1 VDNPT
6 PIILALG
13 FLVTV
18 IVVFLLNVANKSD
31 QKRAVEES
39 NKPRIEEL
47 SASLV
52 ETQSREKNE
61 TTEYSLLIQA
71 QNRTTH
77 AVRAFVRFLFIQLSA
92 LTLATF
98 LFFVSFQLENEE
110 GAPNTFLL
118 VMGGVIWIIGL
129 IWSSS
134 AGWSELEKSNI
145 KE

>member
-1 VDNPT
+1 MDNPT

-52 ETQSREKNE
+52 ETQSRSKNE

-98 LFFVSFQLENEE
+98 LFFVSFQLVNEE

-118 VMGGVIWIIGL
+118 IMGGVIWIIGL
-129 IWSSS
+129 VWSST

>member
-52 ETQSREKNE
+52 ETQSRSINE

-110 GAPNTFLL
+110 GAPNTLLL

>member
-1 VDNPT
+1 MDNPT

-39 NKPRIEEL
+39 NKPRTEEL

-52 ETQSREKNE
+52 ETQSRSKNE
-61 TTEYSLLIQA
+61 TSEYSLLIQA

-98 LFFVSFQLENEE
+98 LFFVSFQLVNEE

-118 VMGGVIWIIGL
+118 IMGGVIWIIGL
-129 IWSSS
+129 VWSST

>member
-6 PIILALG
+6 FIILALG

-18 IVVFLLNVANKSD
+18 IIVFLLSQANKSD
-31 QKRAVEES
+31 QKNALEES
-39 NKPRIEEL
+39 NKPKIEEL

-52 ETQSREKNE
+52 ETQNSSKNE
-61 TTEYSLLIQA
+61 TVEYSLLIQA

-98 LFFVSFQLENEE
+98 LFFISFQLVDEE

-118 VMGGVIWIIGL
+118 IMGGVIWIIGL
-129 IWSSS
+129 VWSST

-145 KE
+145 NE

>member
-1 VDNPT
+1 
-6 PIILALG
+6 
-13 FLVTV
+13 LVTV
-18 IVVFLLNVANKSD
+18 IVVFFLNVANKSD

-39 NKPRIEEL
+39 NKPRTEEL

-52 ETQSREKNE
+52 ETQSRSKNE
-61 TTEYSLLIQA
+61 TSEYSLLIQA

-98 LFFVSFQLENEE
+98 IFFVSFQLVNEE

-118 VMGGVIWIIGL
+118 IMGGVIWIIGL
-129 IWSSS
+129 VWSST

-145 KE
+145 KP

>member
-18 IVVFLLNVANKSD
+18 IVVFFLNVANKSD

-39 NKPRIEEL
+39 NKPRTEEL

-52 ETQSREKNE
+52 ETQSRSKNE
-61 TTEYSLLIQA
+61 TSEYSLLIQA

-98 LFFVSFQLENEE
+98 IFFVSFQLVNEE

-118 VMGGVIWIIGL
+118 IMGGVIWIIGL
-129 IWSSS
+129 VWSSS

>member
-1 VDNPT
+1 MDNPT

-52 ETQSREKNE
+52 ETQSRSINE

-110 GAPNTFLL
+110 GAPNTLLL

>member
-1 VDNPT
+1 MDNPT
-6 PIILALG
+6 FIILALG

-18 IVVFLLNVANKSD
+18 IIVFLLSQANKSD
-31 QKRAVEES
+31 QKNALEES
-39 NKPRIEEL
+39 NKPKIEEL

-52 ETQSREKNE
+52 ETQNSSKNE
-61 TTEYSLLIQA
+61 TVEYSLLIQA

-98 LFFVSFQLENEE
+98 LFFISFQLVDEE

-118 VMGGVIWIIGL
+118 IMGGVIWIIGL
-129 IWSSS
+129 VWSST

>member
-1 VDNPT
+1 MDNPT
-6 PIILALG
+6 FIILALG

-18 IVVFLLNVANKSD
+18 IIVFLLSQANKSD
-31 QKRAVEES
+31 QKSALEES
-39 NKPRIEEL
+39 NKPKIEEL

-52 ETQSREKNE
+52 ETQSSSKNE
-61 TTEYSLLIQA
+61 AAEYSLLIQA

-98 LFFVSFQLENEE
+98 LFFASFQLVDEA

-118 VMGGVIWIIGL
+118 IMGGVIWIIGL
-129 IWSSS
+129 VWSST

-145 KE
+145 NA

>member
-18 IVVFLLNVANKSD
+18 IVVFFLNVAKKSD

-39 NKPRIEEL
+39 KKPRTEEL

-52 ETQSREKNE
+52 ETQSRSKNE
-61 TTEYSLLIQA
+61 TSEYNLLIQA

-98 LFFVSFQLENEE
+98 LFFVSFQLVNEE

-118 VMGGVIWIIGL
+118 IMGGVIWIIGL
-129 IWSSS
+129 VWSST

>member
-1 VDNPT
+1 MNNPT

-13 FLVTV
+13 FLVVV
-18 IVVFLLNVANKSD
+18 IVVFLLSVANKSD
-31 QKRAVEES
+31 KKRAVEES
-39 NKPRIEEL
+39 NKPRTEEL
-47 SASLV
+47 SASLL
-52 ETQSREKNE
+52 ETQSRSKNE
-61 TTEYSLLIQA
+61 TSEYSLLIQA

-92 LTLATF
+92 LTMATF
-98 LFFVSFQLENEE
+98 LFFISFQLENEE

-118 VMGGVIWIIGL
+118 LMGVVIWIVGL
-129 IWSSS
+129 VWSSN

>member
-1 VDNPT
+1 MDNPT

-18 IVVFLLNVANKSD
+18 IVVFFLNVANKSD

-39 NKPRIEEL
+39 NKPRTEEL

-52 ETQSREKNE
+52 ETQSRSKNE
-61 TTEYSLLIQA
+61 TSEYSLLIQA

-98 LFFVSFQLENEE
+98 IFFVSFQLVNEE

-118 VMGGVIWIIGL
+118 IMGGVIWIIGL
-129 IWSSS
+129 VWSST

>member
-1 VDNPT
+1 MDNPT
-6 PIILALG
+6 FIILALG

-18 IVVFLLNVANKSD
+18 IIVFLLSQANKSD
-31 QKRAVEES
+31 QKNALEES
-39 NKPRIEEL
+39 NKPKIEEL

-52 ETQSREKNE
+52 ETQSSSKNE
-61 TTEYSLLIQA
+61 TVEYSLLIQA

-98 LFFVSFQLENEE
+98 LFFISFQLVDEE

-118 VMGGVIWIIGL
+118 IMGGVIWIIGL
-129 IWSSS
+129 VWSST

>member
-1 VDNPT
+1 MDNPT

-18 IVVFLLNVANKSD
+18 IVVFFLNVANKSD

-39 NKPRIEEL
+39 NKPRTEEL

-52 ETQSREKNE
+52 ETQSRSKNE
-61 TTEYSLLIQA
+61 TSEYSLLIQA

-98 LFFVSFQLENEE
+98 IFFVSFQLVNEE

-118 VMGGVIWIIGL
+118 IMGGVIWIIGL
-129 IWSSS
+129 VWSSS

>member
-1 VDNPT
+1 MENPT

-13 FLVTV
+13 FLVAI
-18 IVVFLLNVANKSD
+18 IVVFLLSVANKSD
-31 QKRAVEES
+31 QKRVVEEL
-39 NKPRIEEL
+39 NKPRNEEVN
-47 SASLV
+47 ASLV
-52 ETQSREKNE
+52 ETQSRSKID
-61 TTEYSLLIQA
+61 TSEYSLLIQA

-98 LFFVSFQLENEE
+98 IFFVSFQLVNEE

-118 VMGGVIWIIGL
+118 IMGGVIWVIGL
-129 IWSSS
+129 VWSST

>member
-18 IVVFLLNVANKSD
+18 IVVFFLNVANKSD

-39 NKPRIEEL
+39 NKPRTEEL

-52 ETQSREKNE
+52 ETQSRSKNE
-61 TTEYSLLIQA
+61 TSEYSLLIQA

-98 LFFVSFQLENEE
+98 IFFVSFQLVNEE

-118 VMGGVIWIIGL
+118 IMGGVIWIIGL
-129 IWSSS
+129 VWSST

-145 KE
+145 KP

>member
-39 NKPRIEEL
+39 NKPRTEEL

-52 ETQSREKNE
+52 ETQSRSKNE
-61 TTEYSLLIQA
+61 TSEYSLLIQA

-98 LFFVSFQLENEE
+98 IFFVSFQLVNEE
-110 GAPNTFLL
+110 GAPNAFLL
-118 VMGGVIWIIGL
+118 IMGGVIWIIGL
-129 IWSSS
+129 VWSST

>member
-13 FLVTV
+13 FLVVV
-18 IVVFLLNVANKSD
+18 IVVFLLSVANKSD
-31 QKRAVEES
+31 KNRAVEES
-39 NKPRIEEL
+39 NKPRIEE
-47 SASLV
+47 SKMSLL
-52 ETQSREKNE
+52 ETQSRSKNE
-61 TTEYSLLIQA
+61 TSEYSLLIQA

-92 LTLATF
+92 LTMATF
-98 LFFVSFQLENEE
+98 LFFISFQLENEE

-118 VMGGVIWIIGL
+118 LMGVVIWIVGL
-129 IWSSS
+129 VWSST

-145 KE
+145 KP

>member
-1 VDNPT
+1 MDNPT
-6 PIILALG
+6 FIILALG

-18 IVVFLLNVANKSD
+18 IIVFLLSQANKSD
-31 QKRAVEES
+31 QKNALEES
-39 NKPRIEEL
+39 NKPKIEEL

-52 ETQSREKNE
+52 ETQNSSKNE
-61 TTEYSLLIQA
+61 TVEYSLLIQA

-98 LFFVSFQLENEE
+98 LFFISSQLVDEE

-118 VMGGVIWIIGL
+118 IMGGVIWIIGL
-129 IWSSS
+129 VWSST

>member
-13 FLVTV
+13 FLVVV
-18 IVVFLLNVANKSD
+18 IVVFLLSVANKSD
-31 QKRAVEES
+31 KNRAVEES
-39 NKPRIEEL
+39 NKPRIEE
-47 SASLV
+47 SKMSLL
-52 ETQSREKNE
+52 ETQSRSKNE
-61 TTEYSLLIQA
+61 TSEYSLLIQA

-92 LTLATF
+92 LTMATF
-98 LFFVSFQLENEE
+98 LFFISFQLENEE

-118 VMGGVIWIIGL
+118 LMGAVIWIVGL
-129 IWSSS
+129 VWSSN

-145 KE
+145 KG

>member
-1 VDNPT
+1 MENPT

-13 FLVTV
+13 FLVAI
-18 IVVFLLNVANKSD
+18 IVVFLLSVANKSD
-31 QKRAVEES
+31 QKRVVEEL
-39 NKPRIEEL
+39 NKPRNEEVN
-47 SASLV
+47 ASLV
-52 ETQSREKNE
+52 ETQSRSKID
-61 TTEYSLLIQA
+61 TSEYSLLIQA

-98 LFFVSFQLENEE
+98 LFFMSFQLENEE

-118 VMGGVIWIIGL
+118 LMGAVIWIVGL
-129 IWSSS
+129 VWSSN

-145 KE
+145 KG

>member
-1 VDNPT
+1 MDNPT
-6 PIILALG
+6 FIILALG

-18 IVVFLLNVANKSD
+18 IIVFLLSQANKSD
-31 QKRAVEES
+31 QKSAVEES
-39 NKPRIEEL
+39 NKPKIEEL

-52 ETQSREKNE
+52 ETQSSSKNE
-61 TTEYSLLIQA
+61 TAEYSLLIQA

-98 LFFVSFQLENEE
+98 LFFISFQLVDEE

-118 VMGGVIWIIGL
+118 IMGGVIWIIGL
-129 IWSSS
+129 VWSST

-145 KE
+145 NA

>member
-1 VDNPT
+1 MDNPT

-18 IVVFLLNVANKSD
+18 IVVFLLSQANKSD
-31 QKRAVEES
+31 KNRSVEETE
-39 NKPRIEEL
+39 KPRIEES

-52 ETQSREKNE
+52 ETQSRSKNNIS
-61 TTEYSLLIQA
+61 EYSLLIQA

-98 LFFVSFQLENEE
+98 LFFMSFQLENEE
-110 GAPNTFLL
+110 GMPNTFLL
-118 VMGGVIWIIGL
+118 IMGGVIWIIGL
-129 IWSSS
+129 VWSSS

>member
-1 VDNPT
+1 MDNPT

-39 NKPRIEEL
+39 NKPRTEEL

-52 ETQSREKNE
+52 ETQSRSKNE
-61 TTEYSLLIQA
+61 TSEYSLLIQA

-98 LFFVSFQLENEE
+98 IFFVSFQLVNEE

-118 VMGGVIWIIGL
+118 IMGGVIWIIGL
-129 IWSSS
+129 VWSST

>member
-1 VDNPT
+1 MDNPT

-18 IVVFLLNVANKSD
+18 IVVFFLNVANKSD
-31 QKRAVEES
+31 QKRVVEEL
-39 NKPRIEEL
+39 NKPRNEEVN
-47 SASLV
+47 ASLV
-52 ETQSREKNE
+52 ETQSRSKID
-61 TTEYSLLIQA
+61 TSEYSLLIQA

-118 VMGGVIWIIGL
+118 LMGAVIWIVGL
-129 IWSSS
+129 VWSSN

-145 KE
+145 KG

>member
-52 ETQSREKNE
+52 ETQSRSKNE

-98 LFFVSFQLENEE
+98 LFFVSFQLVNEE

-118 VMGGVIWIIGL
+118 IMGGVIWIIGL
-129 IWSSS
+129 VWSST

>member
-1 VDNPT
+1 MDNPT
-6 PIILALG
+6 FIILALG

-18 IVVFLLNVANKSD
+18 IIVFLLSQANKSD
-31 QKRAVEES
+31 QKSAVEES
-39 NKPRIEEL
+39 NKPKIEEL

-52 ETQSREKNE
+52 ETQSSSKNE
-61 TTEYSLLIQA
+61 TAEYSLLIQA

-98 LFFVSFQLENEE
+98 LFFISFQLVDEE

-118 VMGGVIWIIGL
+118 IMGGVIWIIGL
-129 IWSSS
+129 VWSSS

>member
-18 IVVFLLNVANKSD
+18 IVVFFLNVANKSD

-39 NKPRIEEL
+39 NKPRTEEL

-52 ETQSREKNE
+52 ETQSRSKNE
-61 TTEYSLLIQA
+61 TSEYSLLIQA

-98 LFFVSFQLENEE
+98 IFFVSFQLVNEE

-118 VMGGVIWIIGL
+118 IMGGVIWIIGL
-129 IWSSS
+129 VWSST

>member
-52 ETQSREKNE
+52 ETQSRSKNE

>member
-1 VDNPT
+1 MDNPT
-6 PIILALG
+6 FIILALG

-18 IVVFLLNVANKSD
+18 IIVFLLSQANKSD
-31 QKRAVEES
+31 QKSALEES
-39 NKPRIEEL
+39 NKPKIEEL

-52 ETQSREKNE
+52 ETQSSSKNE
-61 TTEYSLLIQA
+61 AAEYSLLIQA

-98 LFFVSFQLENEE
+98 LFFISFQLVDEE

-118 VMGGVIWIIGL
+118 IMGGVIWIIGL
-129 IWSSS
+129 VWSST

-145 KE
+145 NE

>member
-1 VDNPT
+1 MDNPT
-6 PIILALG
+6 LIILALG

-18 IVVFLLNVANKSD
+18 IVVFFLNVAKNSD
-31 QKRAVEES
+31 QKRAVEEL
-39 NKPRIEEL
+39 NKPKSEVL
-47 SASLV
+47 NA
-52 ETQSREKNE
+52 NE
-61 TTEYSLLIQA
+61 TTEYGLLIKA

-98 LFFVSFQLENEE
+98 LFFTSFQLVDEA

-118 VMGGVIWIIGL
+118 IMGGVIWIIGL
-129 IWSSS
+129 VWSST

-145 KE
+145 NE

>member
-18 IVVFLLNVANKSD
+18 IVVFFLNVANKSD

-39 NKPRIEEL
+39 NKPRTEEL

-52 ETQSREKNE
+52 ETQSRSKNE
-61 TTEYSLLIQA
+61 TSEYSLLIQA

-98 LFFVSFQLENEE
+98 IFFVSFQLLNEE

-118 VMGGVIWIIGL
+118 IMGGLIWIIGL
-129 IWSSS
+129 VWSSS

>member
-39 NKPRIEEL
+39 NKPRTEEL

-52 ETQSREKNE
+52 ETQSRSKNE
-61 TTEYSLLIQA
+61 TSEYSLLIQA

-98 LFFVSFQLENEE
+98 IFFVSFQLVNEE

-118 VMGGVIWIIGL
+118 IMGGVIWIIGL
-129 IWSSS
+129 VWSST

>member
-1 VDNPT
+1 MDNPT
-6 PIILALG
+6 FIILALG

-18 IVVFLLNVANKSD
+18 IIVFLLSQANKSD
-31 QKRAVEES
+31 QKSAVEES
-39 NKPRIEEL
+39 NKPKIEEL

-52 ETQSREKNE
+52 ETQSSSKNE
-61 TTEYSLLIQA
+61 TAEYSLLIQA

-98 LFFVSFQLENEE
+98 LFFISFQLVNEE

-118 VMGGVIWIIGL
+118 LMGGVIWIIGL
-129 IWSSS
+129 VWSSS

>member
-1 VDNPT
+1 MDNPT
-6 PIILALG
+6 FIILALG

-18 IVVFLLNVANKSD
+18 IIVFLLSQANKSD
-31 QKRAVEES
+31 QKNALEES
-39 NKPRIEEL
+39 NKPKIEEL

-52 ETQSREKNE
+52 ETQNSSKNE
-61 TTEYSLLIQA
+61 TVEYSLLIQA

-98 LFFVSFQLENEE
+98 LFFISFQLIDEE

-118 VMGGVIWIIGL
+118 IMGGVIWIIGL
-129 IWSSS
+129 VWSST

>member
-18 IVVFLLNVANKSD
+18 IVVFFLNVANKSD
-31 QKRAVEES
+31 QKRALEES
-39 NKPRIEEL
+39 NKPRTEEL

-52 ETQSREKNE
+52 ETQSRSKNE
-61 TTEYSLLIQA
+61 TSEYSLLIQA

-98 LFFVSFQLENEE
+98 IFFVSFQLVNEE

-118 VMGGVIWIIGL
+118 IMGGVIWIIGL
-129 IWSSS
+129 VWSST